1 MPYSRAF
8 LSGLLFVAVPL
19 GAQRVPPADP
29 VPPAV
34 RDAVRSISTDALRA
48 HVKFLSSDLLEG
60 RGPGTRGDAIAA
72 QYLASQLERV
82 GVEPAGDGGTY
93 FQKVSLI
100 GLSMDAETSSVS
112 FRRAGAAPIGPLE
125 YLNQFVGMD
134 ESQNATGTLDSE
146 MVFVGHGVVAPE
158 YQWDDYKGLDV
169 RGKTLVMLA
178 NDPPATAAEPDLF
191 KGSARTYYGR
201 WTYKFEIGAAK
212 GAAAVILI
220 HTDAAAGY
228 RWQVVRNSWGRERSF
243 TRIVPG
249 TPALRFAGWMTE
261 PVANHLFR
269 AAGHSLEEL
278 TRDAGS
284 RSFRAV
290 PLGHNLVGNVT
301 TNIRTFD
308 TANVIGKVTGSDPK
322 LEAEAVL
329 YTAHHDHLGVGTP
342 DADGDRI
349 YNGAVDNGTG
359 TAVVLELARLWAET
373 KPAPKRSIVFAFVA
387 AEEQGLLGSEWLGRT
402 PPVPAGRIALALNF
416 DAILMIGRVR
426 DVTMIGVERTTFHP
440 VAERVTKALALKI
453 VPDQDPEQG
462 FYYRSDHFSLAKVGV
477 PAFSI
482 DGGHEVIGKPVEW
495 GREQAD
501 DYRLKRYHQP
511 ADEIADNWDWS
522 SGVQMIELGYWLGW
536 EAAQAATM
544 PNWLPGE
551 EFRAARDRSWG
562 QSFGFR

>member
-1 MPYSRAF
+1 MHRSRAF
-8 LSGLLFVAVPL
+8 LSVLLLAALPL
-19 GAQRVPPADP
+19 AAQQRPDAAAAPA
-29 VPPAV
+29 AV
-34 RDAVRSISTDALRA
+34 RAAMEAISTDALRA

-72 QYLASQLERV
+72 QYLASQLERS
-82 GVEPAGDGGTY
+82 GVEPAGDNGTF

-100 GLSMDAETSSVS
+100 GLSMDPEKSALS
-112 FRRAGAAPIGPLE
+112 FRRDGAPAIGPLE

-146 MVFVGHGVVAPE
+146 VVFVGHGVVAPE
-158 YQWDDYKGLDV
+158 YQWDDYKGIDV

-201 WTYKFEIGAAK
+201 WTYKFEIGAEK

-220 HTDAAAGY
+220 HTEPAAGY
-228 RWQVVRNSWGRERSF
+228 GWQVVRNSWGRERSF
-243 TRIVPG
+243 TKIVPG

-261 PVANHLFR
+261 PVASHLFKAAGHDLEALTR
-269 AAGHSLEEL
+269 AAG
-278 TRDAGS
+278 S
-284 RSFRAV
+284 RAFRAV
-290 PLGHNLVGNVT
+290 PLGYNLAGNVT

-308 TANVIGKVTGSDPK
+308 TANVVGRVTGSDPK
-322 LEAEAVL
+322 LKDEAVL
-329 YTAHHDHLGVGTP
+329 YTAHHDHLGIGTP

-359 TAVVLELARLWAET
+359 TAVVLELARLWADT
-373 KPAPKRSIVFAFVA
+373 KPAPKRSILFAFVA
-387 AEEQGLLGSEWLGRT
+387 AEEQGLLGSEWYGRR
-402 PPVPAGRIALALNF
+402 PSVPAGRIALALNF

-426 DVTMIGVERTTFHP
+426 DVTMIGVERTTFNP
-440 VAERVTKALALKI
+440 VAERVTKALGLTI

-462 FYYRSDHFSLAKVGV
+462 YYYRSDHFSLAKVGV
-477 PAFSI
+477 PAFSV
-482 DGGHEVIGKPVEW
+482 DGGHEVAGKPVEW

-501 DYRLKRYHQP
+501 DYREKRYHQP
-511 ADEIADNWDWS
+511 ADEIADDWDWS
-522 SGVQMIELGYWLGW
+522 SGAQMIELGYWLGW
-536 EAAQAATM
+536 EAAQAASM

-551 EFRAARDRSWG
+551 EFRAARDRSLAAV
-562 QSFGFR
+562 R